1 MHISDHQR
9 IISNDNIPP
18 ARNKYITI
26 RTNTDD
32 QKDHVKQCFHNKHI
46 CDQLDIEFDIF
57 MSMIQIIIKGFL
69 SMRVK
74 KLVQNVSL
82 GVELDLMTRNISKLL

>member
-1 MHISDHQR
+1 MPTIKKIMSNSVF
-9 IISNDNIPP
+9 IINI
-18 ARNKYITI
+18 K
-26 RTNTDD
+26 
-32 QKDHVKQCFHNKHI
+32 I

-74 KLVQNVSL
+74 KLVQASN
-82 GVELDLMTRNISKLL
+82 